1 MIGRS
6 GLAAAALAAVLAASA
21 GAAHAQPVT
30 FRLGYG
36 GAAEEPM
43 WLIMAKPDLA
53 KNQGKAYT
61 LEATKF
67 TSSDKRA
74 QAFEAGAIDLSVGSA
89 NGVIFAAAEGV
100 TAKFIASISRE
111 SPRGFSTG
119 YYVKE
124 SSPIRSVADLK
135 GKTVGIN
142 GFSTSGHLWLKAAL
156 DKHGLSESD
165 MRITPVPFA
174 AMQEAL
180 DAGKIDLGQ
189 FPQPFAALAEKQMK
203 VRKIFDAKY
212 GVPFE
217 EELTVVVGKDAF
229 LKKNAAAV
237 RALLED
243 LTASMR
249 FYLDHPR
256 QARQA
261 LIDARMVRV
270 SPDVYMNM
278 QDYYRDP
285 TLRVDA
291 DALERMQAFQ
301 VKAGFQ
307 KKSADVRSLV
317 DLSYLPQ
324 RRGGQTR
331 RNAVTRVGPLD
342 RTSQFAIA
350 HQMRIGHVW
359 YWQGRSAPTD
369 VSVGAH
375 GDDHERGAGARRQ
388 PAARLRHGGGGADLA
403 ARRQA

>member
-1 MIGRS
+1 
-6 GLAAAALAAVLAASA
+6 
-21 GAAHAQPVT
+21 
-30 FRLGYG
+30 
-36 GAAEEPM
+36 
-43 WLIMAKPDLA
+43 
-53 KNQGKAYT
+53 
-61 LEATKF
+61 
-67 TSSDKRA
+67 
-74 QAFEAGAIDLSVGSA
+74 
-89 NGVIFAAAEGV
+89 
-100 TAKFIASISRE
+100 
-111 SPRGFSTG
+111 
-119 YYVKE
+119 
-124 SSPIRSVADLK
+124 
-135 GKTVGIN
+135 
-142 GFSTSGHLWLKAAL
+142 
-156 DKHGLSESD
+156 

-237 RALLED
+237 RALLQD
-243 LTASMR
+243 LTTSMR

-270 SPDVYMNM
+270 APDVYMSM

-301 VKAGFQ
+301 IKAGFQ

-324 RRGGQTR
+324 
-331 RNAVTRVGPLD
+331 
-342 RTSQFAIA
+342 
-350 HQMRIGHVW
+350 
-359 YWQGRSAPTD
+359 
-369 VSVGAH
+369 
-375 GDDHERGAGARRQ
+375 
-388 PAARLRHGGGGADLA
+388 
-403 ARRQA
+403 